1 MDIIT
6 AGTALTL
13 SKQLLGKTFDVIS
26 EDIAK
31 LYANGRDKIILKM
44 SQKVTHHNDGRSAN
58 LRVTRDVFWNG
69 SFSDEAICA
78 EYFGGILASSRSDD
92 GTDDTGVYYV
102 DLIKSLSSRQLKLH
116 YIIYICLNRILIA
129 DPGKAN
135 VNPGQDTE
143 LVTLK
148 VCLSLRELQEIIG
161 EVDIGRELHALHAKR
176 LVGDFKSEIH
186 KLEDER
192 SVPYVEVSPTALG
205 VQLYATAHN
214 KLSLWRKFST
224 DDFGAFESMPIPK
237 FQSSRLESFLEKFY
251 QTKRTIDNLDPS
263 ASKLPKRKL
272 PKSPCNTPTN
282 LALNP
287 SVPPHKSG

>member
-1 MDIIT
+1 MDLIT

-13 SKQLLGKTFDVIS
+13 GKLLLGKTFEVIN

-44 SQKVTHHNDGRSAN
+44 SQKVPHHDDGRSAN
-58 LRVTRDVFWNG
+58 LRVARDVFWNG

-116 YIIYICLNRILIA
+116 YLFYICLNRTLVA

-135 VNPGQDTE
+135 INPGQETE
-143 LVTLK
+143 LAPLK
-148 VCLSLRELQEIIG
+148 ICLSLVELQEILG
-161 EVDIGRELHALHAKR
+161 EADIGRELHALHAKG
-176 LVGDFKSEIH
+176 LIGNFQSQAH
-186 KLEDER
+186 KLDDER

-205 VQLYATAHN
+205 VQLYAVAHN
-214 KLSLWRKFST
+214 KLGMWRRFANH
-224 DDFGAFESMPIPK
+224 DFGAFESIPIPK
-237 FQSSRLESFLEKFY
+237 FQSQGLNSFLEK
-251 QTKRTIDNLDPS
+251 LGLS
-263 ASKLPKRKL
+263 E
-272 PKSPCNTPTN
+272 KSD
-282 LALNP
+282 
-287 SVPPHKSG
+287 S